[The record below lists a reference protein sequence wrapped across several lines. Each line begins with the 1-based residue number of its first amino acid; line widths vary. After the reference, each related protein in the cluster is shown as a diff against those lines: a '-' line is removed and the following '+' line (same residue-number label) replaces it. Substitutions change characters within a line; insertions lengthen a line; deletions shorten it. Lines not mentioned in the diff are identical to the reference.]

1 MDAKVTW
8 QQRMTFTGT
17 ADSGHELVLDSD
29 ASVGG
34 DDSGLRPMELFAI
47 GLAGCTAMDVISILR
62 KKRQNVTG
70 FEVRVHADRA
80 EAHPKVFTK
89 AVIEYH
95 LSGEDLDEKAV
106 LRSIELSAE
115 RYCPAQGMLD
125 QIIPIELKY
134 YLYTDLGDGRR
145 ELRASGEYVS
155 AKNTV

>member
-1 MDAKVTW
+1 
-8 QQRMTFTGT
+8 
-17 ADSGHELVLDSD
+17 
-29 ASVGG
+29 
-34 DDSGLRPMELFAI
+34 
-47 GLAGCTAMDVISILR
+47 VISILR

-80 EAHPKVFTK
+80 EAHPKVFTR